1 MARKKPLPGQL
12 EIDQNF
18 HEKPHV
24 QQTAVRKKHP
34 KRQLLFKDTEPDRG
48 WMVAGFDVS
57 LSVVAGAAVAWDE
70 VLKKFKGPAFIEK
83 RWTKE
88 DHYFERLKVA
98 GMAHEFILDL
108 QAALSISISSKNV
121 FIAEEEPWPFGLI
134 KGGDSGWLK
143 QQAEMSGA
151 FLGGLVRYGFQN
163 VSQMNTIRWRQMVA
177 NDLGITTHVSK
188 WKDPKLCM
196 VYNCAPANVGKF
208 RTKQWALAYS
218 ENGNYWIE
226 PVPNWADIIKGNSGN
241 IPRPKNSRAKAHQPD
256 DRYDAL
262 AICWTH
268 YLELELDGILKR
280 ISET

>member
-1 MARKKPLPGQL
+1 MPKKKPLPGQL
-12 EIDQNF
+12 EIDSNF

-24 QQTAVRKKHP
+24 QQVAVRKKHP
-34 KRQLLFKDTEPDRG
+34 KRQLLFKDSKPDKG
-48 WMVAGFDVS
+48 WMIAGFDVS
-57 LSVVAGAAVAWDE
+57 LSCIAGAAIAYDAI
-70 VLKKFKGPAFIEK
+70 LNKFKGPVFVNQ

-88 DHYFERLKVA
+88 DHYFERV
-98 GMAHEFILDL
+98 GFRSHELVLDL
-108 QAALSISISSKNV
+108 EHQMLLTLPLEKI

-143 QQAEMSGA
+143 QQAEMSGG
-151 FLGGLVRYGFQN
+151 FLGSLLHYGFRN

-188 WKDPKLCM
+188 WKEPKLCM
-196 VYNCAPANVGKF
+196 LYNCTPADTGKF

-218 ENGNYWIE
+218 ANGNYWQE
-226 PVPNWADIIKGNSGN
+226 SVPNWPDIIKSQKLGN
-241 IPRPKNSRAKAHQPD
+241 IPRPKNSRAKSHQPD

-268 YLELELDGILKR
+268 YYELLQDGILPGLDK
-280 ISET
+280 